1 MKVFLKEREVQEKKE
16 KRAKEDLERAKGPVD
31 VKEIEMEFENR
42 EEYDT
47 MAYRTGTAL
56 VNRLGLTIDVTSDQ
70 LLGDPS
76 PIALVSTDQPSD
88 KQVVVSNVKLQPKGI
103 ASSSPGMGGWSIRA
117 FSKTDADNLMPE
129 NVPDTMQ
136 GR

>member
-31 VKEIEMEFENR
+31 VKEIEMEFSNR

-56 VNRLGLTIDVTSDQ
+56 VNRLGLTIDVT
-70 LLGDPS
+70 
-76 PIALVSTDQPSD
+76 
-88 KQVVVSNVKLQPKGI
+88 
-103 ASSSPGMGGWSIRA
+103 
-117 FSKTDADNLMPE
+117 
-129 NVPDTMQ
+129 
-136 GR
+136 